1 MTLTA
6 RLVTGLV
13 VAAVT
18 LLGLVVLRP
27 AGTTLAAWSDE
38 VTVAVPTL
46 RTGGVQL
53 AVTPAGGA
61 ATVAMTGEA
70 AGTWRPST
78 VQVAAQGQ
86 ALTGADLAGARVEYR
101 LADGTLAYRAALD
114 GGAAS
119 FPVSGDRRLAGTHT
133 LFLTV
138 VPSDRVLV
146 AHGGATLSVTTTID
160 GATTAPATWTAAGTW
175 VAEEELGPGPSVAS
189 LTCTPGPL
197 GTRVT
202 LDWDWDWDR
211 GGLAQDVT
219 RWSVQVEEG
228 GTWHEL
234 HTLPAQH
241 SFVHVRARD
250 FDLVEIG
257 THTLRVAAV
266 LPDGT
271 TIPSDTTRIHVLC
284 LVVGGVRCA

>member
-1 MTLTA
+1 
-6 RLVTGLV
+6 
-13 VAAVT
+13 
-18 LLGLVVLRP
+18 
-27 AGTTLAAWSDE
+27 
-38 VTVAVPTL
+38 
-46 RTGGVQL
+46 
-53 AVTPAGGA
+53 
-61 ATVAMTGEA
+61 
-70 AGTWRPST
+70 
-78 VQVAAQGQ
+78 AAQGQ
-86 ALTGADLAGARVEYR
+86 ALTGADLAGSRVEYR

-202 LDWDWDWDR
+202 LDWDWDWDWDR
-211 GGLAQDVT
+211 GGLA
-219 RWSVQVEEG
+219 
-228 GTWHEL
+228 
-234 HTLPAQH
+234 
-241 SFVHVRARD
+241 
-250 FDLVEIG
+250 
-257 THTLRVAAV
+257 
-266 LPDGT
+266 
-271 TIPSDTTRIHVLC
+271 
-284 LVVGGVRCA
+284 